1 MTPKTCVVCGTV
13 YTPRSWSTRCTP
25 VCSKACV
32 LFRREQRRK
41 KVILPCLGCGVDVQ
55 LKGRLGLDQAR
66 RNRAYCSEACK
77 AVVVSR
83 SRSEAMSRTN
93 RKYASER
100 MRLRNPMAKE
110 EHRKTMSATLRAMA
124 WKPKVRGGNG
134 KTTKPQE
141 MLAAALGWPMEVVVT
156 TGARALGRS
165 DIPNC
170 YKLDVAHE
178 GLKIA
183 VEVDGFSHATPTGR
197 DQDARKTAFLQGLG
211 WTVLRFWNSEVLKD
225 LNACVQAVLS
235 TTSRSS
241 KITTT
246 SQMEFLF
253 ITAITRQ
260 PMTT

>member
-1 MTPKTCVVCGTV
+1 MECKTEVI
-13 YTPRSWSTRCTP
+13 
-25 VCSKACV
+25 
-32 LFRREQRRK
+32 RK
-41 KVILPCLGCGVDVQ
+41 L
-55 LKGRLGLDQAR
+55 
-66 RNRAYCSEACK
+66 NSETMA
-77 AVVVSR
+77 
-83 SRSEAMSRTN
+83 RTN

-134 KTTKPQE
+134 RTTKPQE
-141 MLAAALGWPMEVVVT
+141 LLAAALGWPMEVVVT

-225 LNACVQAVLS
+225 LSACVRAVLS
-235 TTSRSS
+235 TTSKSS
-241 KITTT
+241 ATTTT
-246 SQMEFLF
+246 SQMEFSF
-253 ITAITRQ
+253 ITA
-260 PMTT
+260 TTPPRTTT

>member
-13 YTPRSWSTRCTP
+13 YTPRSWSSRCVP
-25 VCSKACV
+25 ICSKPCV
-32 LFRREQRRK
+32 LLRREERRK
-41 KVILPCLGCGVDVQ
+41 RVVLPCLGCGENVE
-55 LKGRLGLDQAR
+55 LKGLGLAQAGR
-66 RNRAYCSEACK
+66 GRAYCSMECK
-77 AVVVSR
+77 TEVIR
-83 SRSEAMSRTN
+83 KLNSETMARTN

-134 KTTKPQE
+134 RTTKPQE
-141 MLAAALGWPMEVVVT
+141 LLAAALGWPMEVVVT

-225 LNACVQAVLS
+225 LSACVRAVLS
-235 TTSRSS
+235 TTSKSS
-241 KITTT
+241 ATTTT
-246 SQMEFLF
+246 SQMEFSF
-253 ITAITRQ
+253 ITA
-260 PMTT
+260 TTPPRTTT